1 MESSQTP
8 LQFSMD
14 FSGDNPLV
22 SRLRNGEF
30 FLLIECNTSPL
41 EQPLE
46 ASLTL
51 ARSVARKISDV
62 PEVVGMAVT
71 DRLRTEDTHDPVETA
86 ARLAEASGKPPVVYL
101 SGKGSSE
108 ERIREILAR
117 ARSEGIRSI
126 VAVTGDRSEKHTAT
140 GRSGGRVP
148 PYPAGYLDS
157 VDILRLAS
165 ASGDGLC
172 LGAGVNPFKYNPS
185 DQYLQYFK
193 MMRKLDAGSEFLVTH
208 AGWDM
213 KKLQELQWYLQMR
226 DVGNPVIARL
236 ALLSL
241 DDIAR
246 IHDGLHPGVHVARSF
261 AAVLQRESNV
271 NATQSLSAQL
281 HRLGLQ
287 VAGCRLLGYNGVQ
300 IAGLRDGHHLD
311 MVLMRINEAL
321 ETYDAFDTWVNAW
334 NDYHNFLSFE
344 PISDAYYVFDG
355 LLNGE
360 TVRFDPEQCHLTDRS
375 LPEPAVGDRA
385 LHAVL
390 STLLGEG
397 WPEVIG
403 ESLAG
408 AVERVCG
415 VPRDH
420 LRECFFLSPSA
431 CPKRLIHGACG
442 GSQPDGTCEFGQA
455 RCFFQRV
462 MALAA
467 HSHELD
473 SLEEGPK
480 GDG

>member
-1 MESSQTP
+1 MESPQSS
-8 LQFSMD
+8 LQLNMN
-14 FSGDNPLV
+14 FSGENPLAAC
-22 SRLRNGEF
+22 LREGEF
-30 FLLIECNTSPL
+30 FLLIECNTPPL
-41 EQPLE
+41 EQPFE
-46 ASLTL
+46 TSLTL
-51 ARSVARKISDV
+51 SRSIARKIGNF

-71 DRLRTEDTHDPVETA
+71 DRLRSEDTHDPVETA
-86 ARLAEASGKPPVVYL
+86 ARLAEASGKPPLLYL

-108 ERIREILAR
+108 GRIRELLAR
-117 ARSEGIRSI
+117 ARSAGIRSV
-126 VAVTGDRSEKHTAT
+126 VAVTGDRSEKHTAS
-140 GRSGGRVP
+140 RSGTRVA

-157 VDILRLAS
+157 VDILELGR
-165 ASGDGLC
+165 ASGDDLC
-172 LGAGVNPFKYNPS
+172 MGAGINPYKYNPA

-193 MMRKLDAGSEFLVTH
+193 MMRKLDAGAEFLVTQV
-208 AGWDM
+208 GWDM

-226 DVGNPVIARL
+226 DVGSPVIARL
-236 ALLSL
+236 ALLSV

-246 IHDGLHPGVHVARSF
+246 IHEGLYPGVHVARSF

-271 NATQSLSAQL
+271 NAAQSLSAQL

-311 MVLMRINEAL
+311 MVLVRIGEAL
-321 ETYDAFDTWVNAW
+321 AAYDSFGKWVSAW
-334 NDYHNFLSFE
+334 NEFHNFMSFD
-344 PISDAYYVFDG
+344 PIPDAYYVFDG
-355 LLNGE
+355 LLRGD
-360 TVRFDPEQCHLTDRS
+360 TVRYDADTCQLTDRS
-375 LPEPAVGDRA
+375 LPEPGVGDRA
-385 LHAVL
+385 LRTVL
-390 STLLGEG
+390 STLFGGG
-397 WPEVIG
+397 WPEAIS
-403 ESLAG
+403 ESLAA

-415 VPRDH
+415 VSREQ

-442 GSQPDGTCEFGQA
+442 GSEPDGTCEFGHG

-462 MALAA
+462 LALAA